1 MKSVSKRDDEDT
13 MGWAKPSEQ
22 REKDIAAAKNAQDN
36 AQKAA
41 AAEQAN
47 FTGDGTKKVDK
58 YAADFASANNGIAYT
73 QKH

>member
-1 MKSVSKRDDEDT
+1 
-13 MGWAKPSEQ
+13 MGEAEQ
-22 REKDIAAAKNAQDN
+22 REKDIAAAKNAQDD

-41 AAEQAN
+41 VTEQAK

-58 YAADFASANNGIAYT
+58 YAVDFASANNGIAYT